1 MRLKIY
7 LIAYR
12 GYTMDKVRNI
22 KILKDC
28 IEKIRNVS
36 DTEKEEMI
44 RIYEKYVKSDCEE
57 TDEEII

>member
-1 MRLKIY
+1 
-7 LIAYR
+7 
-12 GYTMDKVRNI
+12 MDKVRNI

>member
-1 MRLKIY
+1 
-7 LIAYR
+7 
-12 GYTMDKVRNI
+12 MDKVRNI

-44 RIYEKYVKSDCEE
+44 RIYEKCVKSDCEE